1 MLNRLLQKF
10 LLGLVGA
17 LMIALAISFTAATA
31 TTSFY
36 YDVTDLGTLP
46 GDTGSTAYSINEA
59 GQIVG
64 SSYNTTTGA
73 NHVFLWQSGKM
84 APLPNLGIKNSIAWS
99 INNKSQIVG
108 ELTTSTGSLHAFLWQ
123 DDTLSDLGTLTGYTN
138 SIAYSINDR
147 GQVTG
152 YAYNGIGTGS
162 RQAFL
167 WQPNR
172 GMKKL
177 KSLSGNES
185 VAYGIN
191 NRGQVVGDSRISTGA
206 VHIVLWQNRKINDLG
221 TFNGK
226 SSGGN
231 DINNRGQI
239 IGTSGE
245 NINTER
251 SFWLHNSTIKELGT
265 ITGYDKT
272 RAIHINDAG
281 KIVGFAFNGSN
292 IYSGHAFVGN
302 NIRIRDLNSLLPAN
316 SGWVLNVALDINNK
330 GQIVGGGTLNG
341 QYRAF
346 LLTPVRVTT

>member
-73 NHVFLWQSGKM
+73 GHVFLWQSGNM
-84 APLPNLGIKNSIAWS
+84 APLLNLGTKNSIAWS

-108 ELTTSTGSLHAFLWQ
+108 EFTTSTGSRHAFLWQ
-123 DDTLSDLGTLTGYTN
+123 NDTLSDLGTLAGYTN
-138 SIAYSINDR
+138 SIAYSINER

-152 YAYNGIGTGS
+152 YAYNGIGNGS

-167 WQPNR
+167 WQQNS

-177 KSLSGNES
+177 KSLSSNDS
-185 VAYGIN
+185 LAYGIN
-191 NRGQVVGDSRISTGA
+191 NRGQVVGGSRISTEA
-206 VHIVLWQNRKINDLG
+206 AHIVLWQNYKINDLG

-226 SSGGN
+226 SSSGHN
-231 DINNRGQI
+231 INNRGQI
-239 IGTSGE
+239 VGSSTD
-245 NINTER
+245 INTER
-251 SFWLHNSTIKELGT
+251 CFWLQNSTIKDLGT
-265 ITGYDKT
+265 IMGYNRT
-272 RAIHINDAG
+272 RPIDINDAG
-281 KIVGFAFNGSN
+281 TIVGFSFNGYN
-292 IYSGHAFVGN
+292 IPDGHAFVGN
-302 NIRIRDLNSLLPAN
+302 KIRIRDLNSLLPAN
-316 SGWVLNVALDINNK
+316 SGWVLNVALGINNN

-341 QYRAF
+341 QRRAF
-346 LLTPVRVTT
+346 LLTPVRVTS